1 MEKWFERITVE
12 RLRIKDNT
20 NKIIQDS
27 VKNKNI
33 SWCGWYEL
41 CIGTWWGENKIRQE
55 VIPLAPK
62 LKIMKEITWKMD
74 LHPLLLMM
82 KFTLSIYCALEY

>member
-27 VKNKNI
+27 VKSKNI

-55 VIPLAPK
+55 VIPLAPQIK
-62 LKIMKEITWKMD
+62 NYEGDYLKDGFTPTVVDDEI
-74 LHPLLLMM
+74 HP
-82 KFTLSIYCALEY
+82 